1 MAHIRVIPPDE
12 AEGDLKAQY
21 DAAVERA
28 GRIFHIV
35 GIQSVNPAALAAC
48 IGLYR
53 ALMFGESPLSRAD
66 REMLATVTSA
76 ANGCVY

>member
-28 GRIFHIV
+28 GRIFRIV
-35 GIQSVNPAALAAC
+35 GIQSQNPAALAAC
-48 IGLYR
+48 MGMYR